1 MEPMREIVSHIRRTR
16 FQDLPADVVEV
27 VKKAI
32 LDTVGAGLVGSASPL
47 GRIVA
52 AMARESGGSARSST
66 LVYGDKVPVREA
78 AFSNAVM
85 SRCREL
91 DDVHEGTKRLGGGPG
106 GHVSVMIVPPILALA
121 ESLPRP
127 VSGKDLILAVA
138 LGADLVVR
146 LRCAAGT
153 AGKLGFM
160 AETVSPFGVVAA
172 ASKLLDL
179 DEETI
184 ANAMGAAYSFCAG
197 TTVSNAD
204 GGWDIWLAAGTGARA
219 GIVAVELAQRGY
231 IGTKVPLSGVG
242 GLYPLYFRG
251 EYHEKTLLSELG
263 KVFEI
268 ANVSI
273 KPYSA
278 CKCTH
283 NAIHTVLKLSR
294 EHGIRPEDIERI
306 AVRTCSWNVKLTVL
320 DDQGRHKHEPRSL
333 NGALFSMP
341 YVIATAL
348 VKGNVFPDV
357 LNEDTLGDPDILKL
371 SRKVH
376 VEATAEKD
384 EYMMKEGFPPDD
396 VDIHMKDGRVHSSA
410 ECNAKGHPA
419 NPMSF
424 DEVAEKFRKCAKFA
438 ARPLPA
444 RQLDEFI
451 AAVCR
456 LDQLGDVRGIA
467 ALVCQAASPDSHQ
480 QIR

>member
-1 MEPMREIVSHIRRTR
+1 MTDPMSEIVRHVRRTR
-16 FQDLPADVVEV
+16 YEDLPSEVVEV

-32 LDTVGAGLVGSASPL
+32 LDTAAAGLVGSSSPL
-47 GRIVA
+47 GRMVA
-52 AMARESGGSARSST
+52 AMARENGGQAQSSL
-66 LVYGDKVPVREA
+66 LVHGGKVPVQDA
-78 AFSNAVM
+78 AFANAVM

-106 GHVSVMIVPPILALA
+106 GHVSVMIVPAVLALA
-121 ESLPRP
+121 ESLARP
-127 VSGKDLILAVA
+127 ISGKDLILAVA
-138 LGADLVVR
+138 IGADLVVR

-172 ASKLLDL
+172 AGKLLDL

-219 GIVAVELAQRGY
+219 GIIAVQLAQRGY
-231 IGTKVPLSGVG
+231 VGTKFPLSGVG

-251 EYHEKTLLSELG
+251 EYHEHTLLSELG

-283 NAIHTVLKLSR
+283 NAIYTALELR
-294 EHGIRPEDIERI
+294 RQHGLEPADIERI
-306 AVRTCSWNVKLTVL
+306 AVRTCNWNVKLTVL
-320 DDQGRHKHEPRSL
+320 DDKGGHKHEPRTL
-333 NGALFSMP
+333 NEALFSMP

-348 VKGNVFPDV
+348 VKGDVFPGV
-357 LNEDTLGDPDILKL
+357 LNEDTLADPEILRL
-371 SRKVH
+371 SRRVR
-376 VEATAEKD
+376 VEATPDKD
-384 EYMMKEGFPPDD
+384 DYMMKEGFPPDD
-396 VDIHMKDGRVHSSA
+396 VDIHLKDGRVVSGA
-410 ECNAKGHPA
+410 QRNAKGHPA

-424 DEVAEKFRKCAKFA
+424 EDVARKFRKCAAFA
-438 ARPLPA
+438 AAPIPSNKLETFISTVAGLDKQTDA
-444 RQLDEFI
+444 RS
-451 AAVCR
+451 
-456 LDQLGDVRGIA
+456 LGN
-467 ALVCQAASPDSHQ
+467 LVTGG
-480 QIR
+480 

>member
-1 MEPMREIVSHIRRTR
+1 MSEIVRHVRTMR
-16 FQDLPADVVEV
+16 YEDLPDEV
-27 VKKAI
+27 VQVTKKAI
-32 LDTVGAGLVGSASPL
+32 LDTVGAGLVGSSSPL

-52 AMARESGGSARSST
+52 AMARDSGGSRQSST
-66 LVYGDKVPVREA
+66 LVYGDRVPVQEA
-78 AFSNAVM
+78 AFANAVL

-127 VSGKDLILAVA
+127 VSGRDLILAVA
-138 LGADLVVR
+138 IGADLVVR

-172 ASKLLDL
+172 AGKLLDL
-179 DEETI
+179 DEDTI

-219 GIVAVELAQRGY
+219 GIVAVELARRGY

-251 EYHEKTLLSELG
+251 EYHEQTLLSELG
-263 KVFEI
+263 QVFEI

-283 NAIHTVLKLSR
+283 NAIHTALGLRHK
-294 EHGIRPEDIERI
+294 HAIRPDDIERI
-306 AVRTCSWNVKLTVL
+306 EVRTCSWNVKLTVL
-320 DDQGRHKHEPRSL
+320 DENGRHKHEPRTL
-333 NGALFSMP
+333 NAALFSMP

-348 VKGNVFPDV
+348 VKGDVFPDV
-357 LNEDTLGDPDILKL
+357 LNEDTLGDPQTLKL
-371 SRKVH
+371 SRKIR
-376 VEATAEKD
+376 VEATNELD
-384 EYMMKEGFPPDD
+384 EYMMRVGFPPD
-396 VDIHMKDGRVHSSA
+396 VVAIHMKDGSVYVGA
-410 ECNAKGHPA
+410 ESKAKGHPD

-424 DEVAEKFRKCAKFA
+424 DEVAAKFRKCAKFA
-438 ARPLPA
+438 ARPLTD
-444 RQLDEFI
+444 RRLDDFI
-451 AAVCR
+451 AAVSR
-456 LDQLGDVRGIA
+456 LDRLADVRGLNGLLCADA
-467 ALVCQAASPDSHQ
+467 AEG
-480 QIR
+480 

>member
-1 MEPMREIVSHIRRTR
+1 MDPMREIVRHVRRTR
-16 FQDLPADVVEV
+16 YEDLPADVVEA

-47 GRIVA
+47 GKIVA
-52 AMARESGGSARSST
+52 AMARESGGNAQSSM
-66 LVYGDKVPVREA
+66 LVYGDKVPVQEA
-78 AFSNAVM
+78 AFANAVM

-127 VSGKDLILAVA
+127 VSGKDLILAIA
-138 LGADLVVR
+138 IGADIVVR
-146 LRCAAGT
+146 MRCAAGA

-160 AETVSPFGVVAA
+160 AETVSPFAVVAA
-172 ASKLLDL
+172 AGKLLDL

-219 GIVAVELAQRGY
+219 GIVAVELARRGY
-231 IGTKVPLSGVG
+231 IGTKVALSGAA

-251 EYHEKTLLSELG
+251 EYHEQTLLSELG
-263 KVFEI
+263 RVFEI

-283 NAIHTVLKLSR
+283 NAIHTALELKR
-294 EHGIRPEDIERI
+294 RHGIRPEDIERI

-320 DDQGRHKHEPRSL
+320 NDQGEHKHEPRTL
-333 NGALFSMP
+333 NEALFSMP

-348 VKGNVFPDV
+348 VKGDVFPDV
-357 LNEDTLGDPDILKL
+357 LNEDTLGDSDILKL
-371 SRKVH
+371 SRKIR
-376 VEATAEKD
+376 VEATSEKD

-396 VDIHMKDGRVHSSA
+396 VDIHMKDGSVHSGA

-424 DEVAEKFRKCAKFA
+424 GEVEEKFRKCAKFA
-438 ARPLPA
+438 AELLPA
-444 RQLDEFI
+444 RKLDEFI
-451 AAVCR
+451 LMVSQ
-456 LDQLGDVRGIA
+456 LDKQGDVRGIST
-467 ALVCQAASPDSHQ
+467 LVCKDALLH
-480 QIR
+480 